1 MPSTA
6 TLTALLVDPTGR
18 NTVLLALGTAL
29 AFSGNSMVM
38 SMAALAGNMLLGED
52 KMYATLPLALQM
64 ASMLAFTIPASLFMQ
79 RYGRKLGFSMGSLAG
94 MVGGL
99 VGALG
104 IWMGSFE
111 LFLVAG
117 VFWGLFMAVSH
128 YYRFAAADM
137 ANSAFRPTAIS
148 LVMSG
153 GVIAAF
159 IGPNVA
165 QITRDALPPFVF
177 AGSYLALTLLTF
189 LSLVLMR
196 LILIAPPK
204 QTGAVDTAGARPLR
218 VIMRDLRFSVA
229 VTSSAV
235 GYSMMTYVMS
245 ATPLAMLAC
254 GFDFGAT
261 ATVIQWHVV
270 AMFLPS
276 FFTGSLIRR
285 YGEVRLIAAG
295 ALLIIGSVLVNLSGV
310 AFGNFQWAL
319 ILLGVGW
326 NFMFIA
332 GSALVTHVYT
342 LPERAKVQAAHDF
355 ITYTTVAICAFGAGW
370 MQSDLG
376 WVALNVSVLGPL
388 AVVGLALLA
397 WVCVGRRSV
406 ATVA

>member
-1 MPSTA
+1 MPSIA
-6 TLTALLVDPTGR
+6 AATALFVDPTRR
-18 NTVLLALGTAL
+18 NILLLALGTAL
-29 AFSGNSMVM
+29 AFSGNSMII
-38 SMAALAGNMLLGED
+38 SMAALAGDMLLGED
-52 KMYATLPLALQM
+52 KMYATLPVALQM
-64 ASMLAFTIPASLFMQ
+64 ASMMAFTIPASLFMQ
-79 RYGRKLGFSMGSLAG
+79 RYGRKLGFLIGALAG

-117 VFWGLFMAVSH
+117 VFWGLFMASSH
-128 YYRFAAADM
+128 YYRFAAADT
-137 ANSAFRPTAIS
+137 ASDAFRPTAIA

-159 IGPNVA
+159 TGPNVA

-189 LSLVLMR
+189 SS
-196 LILIAPPK
+196 LILMQFIRIAPPK
-204 QTGAVDTAGARPLR
+204 QTGTTDTANARPLR

-285 YGEVRLIAAG
+285 YGEVWIISVG
-295 ALLIIGSVLVNLSGV
+295 ALLMVGSVLVSLSGI

-326 NFMFIA
+326 NFMFIG

-342 LPERAKVQAAHDF
+342 QPERAKVQAAHDF
-355 ITYTTVAICAFGAGW
+355 IAYTAVTICAFGAGW
-370 MQSDLG
+370 MHSDLG
-376 WVALNVSVLGPL
+376 WAALNISVLGPL
-388 AVVGLALLA
+388 AVAGLVLLA
-397 WVCVGRRSV
+397 WVLVGRRSV
-406 ATVA
+406 ATAA